1 MNNELNEKHEQAK
14 KKIKIIAFFC
24 IFIGLVLTIIGFVDF
39 FTSVANNTMP
49 SLFFMLFIGFPLL
62 GIGISLLAFGFRKEI
77 MRYNKNE
84 SVPIINEASDEIS
97 PTINNIAK
105 AFKNTSNV
113 TCPFC
118 HEANDKDSKFCKNC
132 GHSLINICPNCQ
144 NEVDSDAIYCNHC
157 GKKLK
162 WIMKYKLVMFDL
174 DGTVLDTINDLTN
187 SMNYILSLHSMPLHT
202 ADEIKQ
208 YLGNGIRKLVES
220 SVSKNTNEKEINQI
234 YNEFL
239 SYYKLHSLDETK
251 PFDGIID
258 LLYNLK
264 KSGCILAMISNK
276 ADVVVQQ
283 LSQKFFNNLFDYVS
297 GEKANIKK
305 KPYPD
310 IIFEVMKKFN
320 IDNENS
326 IYIGDTEVDSLTAIN
341 ANIDSIIV
349 TWGFRKKEFLETLKK
364 TYLVD
369 DVNDIYKIIANG

>member
-1 MNNELNEKHEQAK
+1 
-14 KKIKIIAFFC
+14 
-24 IFIGLVLTIIGFVDF
+24 
-39 FTSVANNTMP
+39 
-49 SLFFMLFIGFPLL
+49 
-62 GIGISLLAFGFRKEI
+62 
-77 MRYNKNE
+77 
-84 SVPIINEASDEIS
+84 
-97 PTINNIAK
+97 
-105 AFKNTSNV
+105 
-113 TCPFC
+113 
-118 HEANDKDSKFCKNC
+118 
-132 GHSLINICPNCQ
+132 
-144 NEVDSDAIYCNHC
+144 
-157 GKKLK
+157 
-162 WIMKYKLVMFDL
+162 MKYKLVMFDL

-264 KSGCILAMISNK
+264 RSGCILAMISNK

-297 GEKANIKK
+297 GEKTNIKK